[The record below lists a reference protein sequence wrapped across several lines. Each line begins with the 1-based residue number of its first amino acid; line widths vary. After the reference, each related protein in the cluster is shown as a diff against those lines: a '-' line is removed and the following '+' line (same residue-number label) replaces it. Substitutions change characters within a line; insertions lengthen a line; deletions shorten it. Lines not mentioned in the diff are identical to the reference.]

1 MTLTAGAATDLGD
14 NMLVLMAV
22 WLARPAG
29 ILELGDSTATG
40 PGLGAPGC
48 ARPCSARPSSWS
60 EPVSSLSACSHSDC
74 SLPPSRSRWGCCGC
88 CPLHRAASTSPGCWW
103 SPRRIPETPEHRTRA
118 EPGLKVADGG
128 DCVAHEGLVG

>member
-40 PGLGAPGC
+40 PGTGGARV
-48 ARPCSARPSSWS
+48 A
-60 EPVSSLSACSHSDC
+60 
-74 SLPPSRSRWGCCGC
+74 
-88 CPLHRAASTSPGCWW
+88 
-103 SPRRIPETPEHRTRA
+103 PETML
-118 EPGLKVADGG
+118 G
-128 DCVAHEGLVG
+128 